1 MCFHKSVFEGNSAL
15 HLPDPPKLKSMGKK
29 KKKRENLSICV
40 RMEGEGVLQGITVF
54 HMSKFAF
61 ITLGFV
67 QRGKKT
73 KISKSEGLNS
83 AESDP
88 WQR

>member
-1 MCFHKSVFEGNSAL
+1 
-15 HLPDPPKLKSMGKK
+15 
-29 KKKRENLSICV
+29 
-40 RMEGEGVLQGITVF
+40 MEGEGVLQGITVF

-67 QRGKKT
+67 QRGKKI
-73 KISKSEGLNS
+73 KISKSEVLNS